1 MNNNINVEEIMEKIR
16 AEIKEKGYKESDLS
30 FSDVPI
36 PVFTEMAKEEFDLV
50 ALQRKL
56 QGVNETYGVDYYKV
70 IEDGGIKGFLKRAIR
85 KTLKFL
91 LYPLCQNQE
100 RFNSFSAQTM
110 NQLFLYIQLQEKR
123 INELENLQRKKEN

>member
-1 MNNNINVEEIMEKIR
+1 MNNIDVEEIMEKIR

-36 PVFTEMAKEEFDLV
+36 PAFTEAAKEEFDLV
-50 ALQRKL
+50 TLQGRL
-56 QGVNETYGVDYYKV
+56 RGVNETYGVDYYKV
-70 IEDGGIKGFLKRAIR
+70 IENGGIKGFIKKAIR

-91 LYPLCQNQE
+91 LYPLRQNQE

-123 INELENLQRKKEN
+123 INELENLQKKKEN